1 VGPIVGCALWSLGFS
16 PFFTMIA
23 KKPDGDPSDVQ
34 SISGALTQEL
44 VQPYPLF
51 EPLPYP
57 PNPKP

>member
-1 VGPIVGCALWSLGFS
+1 
-16 PFFTMIA
+16 MIA

-34 SISGALTQEL
+34 SISGALTQEP
-44 VQPYPLF
+44 VQPYHPF